1 MRSALSLLVASLL
14 IVMGG
19 ATACIME
26 EKVVEIVVNGET
38 TTDFQHGPSAS
49 ESFTD
54 DFSVSLAP
62 VLDQAL
68 ADAGFSRGDIKSAFL
83 KGGAYGVT
91 VFSHSHDWA
100 VGGEV
105 SVQRIDGT
113 PGSPSA
119 VLDYTVQSLEGALGK
134 KTPVP
139 LVAPG
144 TEVIDQ
150 ALTDYLA
157 GGDPTLRFEVN
168 NSDVE
173 PPPTAADPIQ
183 FEWKIWVEVHVIVE
197 EETEVPDPF

>member
-1 MRSALSLLVASLL
+1 
-14 IVMGG
+14 
-19 ATACIME
+19 
-26 EKVVEIVVNGET
+26 
-38 TTDFQHGPSAS
+38 
-49 ESFTD
+49 
-54 DFSVSLAP
+54 
-62 VLDQAL
+62 
-68 ADAGFSRGDIKSAFL
+68 
-83 KGGAYGVT
+83 
-91 VFSHSHDWA
+91 